1 MAISDDRQRI
11 MPTTQDRQNGQI
23 LDFPEAVLLTN
34 PANSFLRGEVLINCN
49 FLFDKYFSNQ
59 CFELDEQV
67 DDKYQYSSDNKDNR
81 VHGWICSDPPTGFWI
96 ITPSN
101 EFKTAGPVKQD
112 LTSHAGPIA
121 LSVRVYTYTYVYD
134 VD

>member
-1 MAISDDRQRI
+1 MKTNFTACQMFDIWRYILNVLD
-11 MPTTQDRQNGQI
+11 NG
-23 LDFPEAVLLTN
+23 V
-34 PANSFLRGEVLINCN
+34 
-49 FLFDKYFSNQ
+49 K
-59 CFELDEQV
+59 QV

-81 VHGWICSDPPTGFWI
+81 VHGWICADPPTGFWI

-121 LSVRVYTYTYVYD
+121 LSVRISYI
-134 VD
+134 